1 MKKDFG
7 LYIHWPFCVSKCP
20 YCDFNSHV
28 RASIDQDAWEHA
40 LLKELAYVGAQTKGR
55 TLKTVFF
62 GGGTPSLMPAK
73 TVDAL
78 LSSLSL
84 HWTLAPD
91 LEITLEAN
99 PGSVDLSRF
108 KDYKRAGVTRVSLG
122 IQSLKNDSLR
132 FLGRRHDRDEA
143 LKALSVA
150 KAVFD
155 RFSFDLIYALPNQTL
170 DAWRQELDEALTY
183 AGGHLSLY
191 QLTIEKGTA
200 FYSQHQRGDWQ
211 IPGED
216 LAADLYEMTGEML
229 GQKGLFDYEIS
240 NYAAPG
246 QECRHNLLYW
256 KGQDYAAIGPGAHGR
271 MTRAD
276 GRWESRCL
284 KAPESWITQVNTLG
298 HGVHEEALLPSSSVF
313 EEALLMG
320 LRLREGVLL
329 STLKESD
336 PALYDQ
342 LMSSQAL
349 VHLREEGLIEAEN
362 HAYLT
367 ASALGR
373 QKLNSVLDYL
383 VNKALVF

>member
-1 MKKDFG
+1 
-7 LYIHWPFCVSKCP
+7 
-20 YCDFNSHV
+20 
-28 RASIDQDAWEHA
+28 
-40 LLKELAYVGAQTKGR
+40 
-55 TLKTVFF
+55 
-62 GGGTPSLMPAK
+62 
-73 TVDAL
+73 
-78 LSSLSL
+78 
-84 HWTLAPD
+84 
-91 LEITLEAN
+91 
-99 PGSVDLSRF
+99 
-108 KDYKRAGVTRVSLG
+108 
-122 IQSLKNDSLR
+122 
-132 FLGRRHDRDEA
+132 
-143 LKALSVA
+143 
-150 KAVFD
+150 
-155 RFSFDLIYALPNQTL
+155 
-170 DAWRQELDEALTY
+170 
-183 AGGHLSLY
+183 
-191 QLTIEKGTA
+191 
-200 FYSQHQRGDWQ
+200 
-211 IPGED
+211 
-216 LAADLYEMTGEML
+216 
-229 GQKGLFDYEIS
+229 
-240 NYAAPG
+240 
-246 QECRHNLLYW
+246 
-256 KGQDYAAIGPGAHGR
+256 